1 MTEFFIMDGFSKKRF
16 FDLEGDTI
24 HIGRS
29 SDNDVQIKDSSVSRR
44 HLEIIKKE
52 NRYFIKDLRSTN
64 GTFVNGEQIGSDM
77 EIEVEQ
83 GIPIVIG
90 MSVICL
96 GQGCSEEVESF
107 LDSMDVSKVIN
118 ENDVER
124 VQDRPMTRQKDK
136 ELIHKVSNVF
146 MEASDIKETLEKI
159 LDYILNHLKRI
170 DRGVI
175 ILIDNKTGEISEVMS
190 RLRKPED
197 DTSIMFSRPVVD
209 RVIKEGKAVIISD
222 VDRED
227 VGKLSDTLKLLKIG
241 SVMCVPLFIRSKIR
255 GVIYV
260 DSMKTPYGFRKED
273 ASLFRSLSGP
283 AAIAIENA
291 LMLSREDSQ

>member
-1 MTEFFIMDGFSKKRF
+1 MTEFFIMDGFSKKFF

-29 SDNDVQIKDSSVSRR
+29 SDNDIQIKDSSVSRR

-64 GTFVNGEQIGSDM
+64 GTFVNGEQISSDM

-96 GQGCSEEVESF
+96 GEGCSEEVESF
-107 LDSMDVSKVIN
+107 LDSMDVSKVIK
-118 ENDVER
+118 ENGKGL

-146 MEASDIKETLEKI
+146 MESSDISETLEKI
-159 LDYILNHLKRI
+159 LDYILDHLKRI

-175 ILIDNKTGEISEVMS
+175 ILIDNETGEISEVMS
-190 RLRKPED
+190 RLRKPGG
-197 DTSIMFSRPVVD
+197 DTSMMFSRPVVD
-209 RVIKEGKAVIISD
+209 RVIREGKAVIISD
-222 VDRED
+222 VHRED

-260 DSMKTPYGFRKED
+260 DTMKTPYGFRKED
-273 ASLFRSLSGP
+273 ASLFTSLSGP

-291 LMLSREDSQ
+291 LLLSREDSG

>member
-29 SDNDVQIKDSSVSRR
+29 SDNDVQIRDNTVSRR

-64 GTFVNGEQIGSDM
+64 GTFVNGEQISSDM

-96 GQGCSEEVESF
+96 GEGCSEEVESF
-107 LDSMDVSKVIN
+107 LDSMDVSKVIK
-118 ENDVER
+118 ENGKGL

-146 MEASDIKETLEKI
+146 MESSDISETLEKI
-159 LDYILNHLKRI
+159 LDYILDHLKRI

-175 ILIDNKTGEISEVMS
+175 ILIDNETGEISEVMS
-190 RLRKPED
+190 RLRKPRD
-197 DTSIMFSRPVVD
+197 DTSMMFSRSVVD
-209 RVIKEGKAVIISD
+209 RVIREGKAVIISD
-222 VDRED
+222 VNRED
-227 VGKLSDTLKLLKIG
+227 VGELADTLKLLKIG

-273 ASLFRSLSGP
+273 VALFTSLSGP
-283 AAIAIENA
+283 AAITIENA
-291 LMLSREDSQ
+291 LLLSREDSG

>member
-16 FDLEGDTI
+16 FDLEGDTV

-29 SDNDVQIKDSSVSRR
+29 SDNDIQIKDNTVSRR
-44 HLEIIKKE
+44 HLEIIKKA

-64 GTFVNGEQIGSDM
+64 GTFVNGEQISSDL

-96 GQGCSEEVESF
+96 GKGCSEEVESF
-107 LDSMDVSKVIN
+107 LDSMDVSKVIKEN
-118 ENDVER
+118 EEEV

-136 ELIHKVSNVF
+136 ELVHKVSNVF
-146 MEASDIKETLEKI
+146 MEASDVSETLKKI
-159 LDYILNHLKRI
+159 LDYILAHLKRI

-175 ILIDNKTGEISEVMS
+175 ILIDNETGEIAEVMS
-190 RLRKPED
+190 KVRKPKD
-197 DTSIMFSRPVVD
+197 DTSMMFSRPVVD
-209 RVIKEGKAVIISD
+209 RVIREGKPVIISD
-222 VDRED
+222 VHRED
-227 VGKLSDTLKLLKIG
+227 VGELTDTLKLLKIG

-260 DSMKTPYGFRKED
+260 DTMKTPYGFRKED
-273 ASLFRSLSGP
+273 AALFTSLSGP

-291 LMLSREDSQ
+291 LILSREESR

>member
-273 ASLFRSLSGP
+273 ASLFRSLGGP

>member
-1 MTEFFIMDGFSKKRF
+1 MTEFFIMDGFSKKRS
-16 FDLEGDTI
+16 FDLKGDTI

-29 SDNDVQIKDSSVSRR
+29 SDNDIQVQDSTVSRR
-44 HLEIIKKE
+44 HLEITKKE
-52 NRYFIKDLRSTN
+52 NRYFIRDLRSTN
-64 GTFVNGEQIGSDM
+64 GTFVNGEQISSDM

-96 GQGCSEEVESF
+96 GKGCSAEVESF
-107 LDSMDVSKVIN
+107 LDSMDVSKVIK
-118 ENDVER
+118 ENGKGF
-124 VQDRPMTRQKDK
+124 VQDRPGTRQRDK

-146 MEASDIKETLEKI
+146 MESSDIKEILEKI
-159 LDYILNHLKRI
+159 LDYILDHLKRI

-175 ILIDNKTGEISEVMS
+175 ILIDNETGEISEVMS
-190 RLRKPED
+190 KLRKPGG
-197 DTSIMFSRPVVD
+197 DTSMMFSRPVVD
-209 RVIKEGKAVIISD
+209 RVIREGKAVIISD

-227 VGKLSDTLKLLKIG
+227 LGELSDTLKLLKIG
-241 SVMCVPLFIRSKIR
+241 SVMCVPLFIRSKIK

-291 LMLSREDSQ
+291 LILSREESR